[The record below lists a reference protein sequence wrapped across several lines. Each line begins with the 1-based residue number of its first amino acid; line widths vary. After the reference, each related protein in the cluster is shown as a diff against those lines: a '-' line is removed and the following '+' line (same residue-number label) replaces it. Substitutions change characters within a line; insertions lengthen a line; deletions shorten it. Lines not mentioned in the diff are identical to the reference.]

1 MLLKCGDIMEITLI
15 LDMKLTREQE
25 AEFIENRNSFFKNNI
40 DIKNV
45 DKNDYQISLVDTD
58 LKPYSKYG
66 FPRDMVEWL
75 YSHKIYRLEYI
86 SDFTYVQIKESQIN
100 NTNRFKSH
108 SYMEYLTKLIE
119 TMKKYNLRF
128 KDIEIDDLIPIREVE
143 LCTRAINS
151 LKCNDLFYMQD
162 ISCFT
167 RDEVSDFRNL
177 GEKTQREIEEV
188 MLKCGIGYKT
198 GE

>member
-1 MLLKCGDIMEITLI
+1 MEITLI

-25 AEFIENRNSFFKNNI
+25 AEFIKNRNSFFKNNI

-45 DKNDYQISLVDTD
+45 DKNDYQITVVNTD
-58 LKPYSKYG
+58 LKPYSEYG
-66 FPRDMVEWL
+66 FPRDMIEWL

-100 NTNRFKSH
+100 NTNRFKSRD
-108 SYMEYLTKLIE
+108 YIEYLNKLIDI
-119 TMKKYNLRF
+119 MKKHNLRF

-151 LKCNDLFYMQD
+151 LKCSDLFYMQD

-167 RDEVSDFRNL
+167 RDEVSHFRNL
-177 GEKTQREIEEV
+177 GEKTQREIEEA
-188 MLKCGIGYKT
+188 MIKCGITYKKD
-198 GE
+198 E